1 MSDEDQ
7 VAEAAVTAAR
17 ETLAARE
24 QGGAQASAQQQQ
36 EDEARADALAL
47 VEASPVVMLG
57 SNGPDGHPWIKAML
71 KLETEGLTTFWFST
85 NTSSSRV
92 GQLRRNPRASVYVVD
107 TSDYRGLLL
116 LGEVELLT
124 DLAARERLWRQGF
137 EIYYPGGIG
146 DPDYTVL
153 RFTATS
159 ANYYHGL
166 RNITFSPAS
175 TACSLSCN
183 G

>member
-7 VAEAAVTAAR
+7 
-17 ETLAARE
+17 
-24 QGGAQASAQQQQ
+24 Q
-36 EDEARADALAL
+36 DEARADALAEALAL

-92 GQLRRNPRASVYVVD
+92 RQFRKDPRASVYAVD
-107 TSDYRGLLL
+107 MSDYRGLLL

-137 EIYYPGGIG
+137 EIYYPGGIE

-166 RNITFSPAS
+166 RNITFSPDSAAPS
-175 TACSLSCN
+175 A
-183 G
+183 